1 MCSFMGTT
9 PAAKACSFC
18 IVFVVHAAQIF
29 NRTITLALLAATES
43 WWVAAYLGSDFLLY
57 VLYKVLRRDLWYWVP
72 GSNVPLSL
80 LARFIIKTFTD
91 STACIE
97 FRSSVDLGGLYYM
110 LNAFLCQ
117 APSVPPAFG
126 RSAVRP

>member
-9 PAAKACSFC
+9 PAAKTCSFC

-43 WWVAAYLGSDFLLY
+43 WWVVAYLGGDFLLH

-72 GSNVPLSL
+72 GCNVPLSL
-80 LARFIIKTFTD
+80 LLRFIDKTFTD
-91 STACIE
+91 STGCVE
-97 FRSSVDLGGLYYM
+97 CRSAADLGGLYYM
-110 LNAFLCQ
+110 LNACLCQ
-117 APSVPPAFG
+117 APSVPQAFV
-126 RSAVRP
+126 SAVWP

>member
-1 MCSFMGTT
+1 M
-9 PAAKACSFC
+9 
-18 IVFVVHAAQIF
+18 FVVHAAQIF

-43 WWVAAYLGSDFLLY
+43 WWVAAYLGCDFLLH
-57 VLYKVLRRDLWYWVP
+57 VLYKVLRRDLWYWLP
-72 GSNVPLSL
+72 GLNVPLSL
-80 LARFIIKTFTD
+80 LARFVLKTFTD

-97 FRSSVDLGGLYYM
+97 SRSSVDLGGLYYM